1 MKRTAD
7 VDVIFDAVNGIVMA
21 VFISENSCDVFEEL
35 LSVGLRKRAD
45 SVSRCEDDLVGDL
58 SVG

>member
-7 VDVIFDAVNGIVMA
+7 VDVIFDSVNGIVVA

-35 LSVGLRKRAD
+35 L
-45 SVSRCEDDLVGDL
+45 
-58 SVG
+58 